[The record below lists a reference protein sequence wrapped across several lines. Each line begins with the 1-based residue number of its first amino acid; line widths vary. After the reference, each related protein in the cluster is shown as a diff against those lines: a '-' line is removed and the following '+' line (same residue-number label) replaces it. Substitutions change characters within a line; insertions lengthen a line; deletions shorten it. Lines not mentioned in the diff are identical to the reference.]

1 MKKKNPFLQIAI
13 VFSVLLII
21 WTVISAKLVYL
32 SFQDEEDIYKL
43 GFDIVEHGEGGHI
56 KSDIYASLGTCAYE
70 TTTRTKNG
78 ATVSSSTD
86 YYYVIPAFD
95 KNDDLYFICVL
106 VDSKDASAYQAITYN
121 DNAKAVSFEG
131 TINELDDEI
140 YDYMLESMKEWNDEA
155 GFYASDA
162 ELKKHVLPL
171 YLQPMNFDSA
181 TVYIIIFL
189 VILALT
195 ILMWALFFM
204 KRSKLNAAAAAFQ
217 AQAQYQGNVAF
228 GSDGQVMDA
237 SQLVNIYGTSYPKS
251 SLAHINTY
259 VNNHENVI
267 AIKELREITGLG
279 LAEAKN
285 IIDNWSQYYN

>member
-1 MKKKNPFLQIAI
+1 M
-13 VFSVLLII
+13 
-21 WTVISAKLVYL
+21 
-32 SFQDEEDIYKL
+32 
-43 GFDIVEHGEGGHI
+43 
-56 KSDIYASLGTCAYE
+56 
-70 TTTRTKNG
+70 
-78 ATVSSSTD
+78 
-86 YYYVIPAFD
+86 
-95 KNDDLYFICVL
+95 
-106 VDSKDASAYQAITYN
+106 VDSKDASAYKAITYN

-181 TVYIIIFL
+181 TANIIVFL